1 MKLRLIAVATAALIL
16 SAGIAAAQDT
26 SSEKGKLSYAF
37 GFQYGQELQQLTARG
52 EQVDINSLVK
62 GLQDSYAKKSPAV
75 PAEQL
80 GTAFQAFQKREE
92 GRMAQAKAKWDT
104 AAAENL
110 KKAASFMSTNAA
122 KPGVKT
128 ISTGVQYRVVETG
141 SGAKP
146 TQASN
151 VQLEVAGPYPFGER
165 PSPARPPQNMTM
177 KLSEV
182 QMPAMRQALT
192 QMNAGSKW
200 EVTLS
205 PDNAYGSD
213 PRTGIPPNLPVQ
225 FEIKL
230 VSVK

>member
-16 SAGIAAAQDT
+16 SAGVAAAQDT
-26 SSEKGKLSYAF
+26 STDKGKLSYAF

-62 GLQDSYAKKSPAV
+62 GLQDSFAKKQPAV
-75 PAEQL
+75 PAAQL
-80 GTAFQAFQKREE
+80 GTAYQAFQKREE
-92 GRMAQAKAKWDT
+92 QRMAEAKSKWDKASSENLSK
-104 AAAENL
+104 AAAFL
-110 KKAASFMSTNAA
+110 KANAA

-128 ISTGVQYRVVETG
+128 ISSGVQYRVLETG
-141 SGAKP
+141 TGAKP
-146 TQASN
+146 TQAST

-165 PSPARPPQNMTM
+165 PSPARPPQSMSM

-192 QMNAGSKW
+192 QMSAGSKW

-213 PRTGIPPNLPVQ
+213 PRTGIPPNLAVQ